1 MSTISTLWAALWVT
15 SWLGLVLLAAEL
27 VHYWFPDA
35 KEWSRKVVH
44 IGAGQVILIAYVLRV
59 PTSWGI
65 IAALIAAGLTLL
77 SYRMPLLESISSV
90 GRQSWGTFFYAVS
103 IGSLMALFWDKLPEL
118 AVLGVL
124 IMAWGDGLA
133 ALVGINFGHHPFSIA
148 GATKS
153 WEGTIA
159 MFLISSLVAVLSLAP
174 LAPLGLWWIAPV
186 VGLSATVL
194 ELVAWRG
201 LDNLT
206 VPIGSAL
213 IAYALLLV

>member
-1 MSTISTLWAALWVT
+1 MNVTAPLWAALWVT

-27 VHYWFPDA
+27 VHYWFPNA

-44 IGAGQVILIAYVLRV
+44 IGCGQVILIAYALRV
-59 PTSWGI
+59 PTHWGI
-65 IAALIAAGLTLL
+65 IAAIIAAVVTLL
-77 SYRMPLLESISSV
+77 SYRIPLLESISSV

-103 IGSLMALFWDKLPEL
+103 IGTLMALFWDTRPEL
-118 AVLGVL
+118 AVLGIL

-133 ALVGINFGHHPFSIA
+133 ALVGMTLGHHPFRVA

-153 WEGTIA
+153 WEGTLA
-159 MFLISSLVAVLSLAP
+159 MGFISTLVALLSLWP
-174 LAPLGLWWIAPV
+174 LAAQWWIAPV
-186 VGLSATVL
+186 VGLSATLL

-213 IAYALLLV
+213 IAYALLLL